1 MTNVEVKTP
10 QQLALEKS
18 GTDWRDN
25 TLTDRERIECL
36 RAYAMG
42 IGHTDGTPFEDATVS
57 IHDIRPQANNIIGM
71 KEFKPMMDYYAKLP
85 TLVEMGHV
93 ISLPEQFVYW
103 MFKDLGL
110 IDAFLALAEYEAK
123 VAGA

>member
-1 MTNVEVKTP
+1 
-10 QQLALEKS
+10 
-18 GTDWRDN
+18 
-25 TLTDRERIECL
+25 
-36 RAYAMG
+36 MG

-57 IHDIRPQANNIIGM
+57 IHDIRLKASNIISM
-71 KEFKPMMDYYAKLP
+71 KEIKPMMDYYAKLP

-110 IDAFLALAEYEAK
+110 IDAFSALADYEAK
-123 VAGA
+123 VAADPEVLKQARARRAEWEDR